1 MHSSSNNLPSN
12 LWQMQMSERHRERE
26 MGRVKEIDTFMK
38 LATARVIVAD
48 TVVATVADTQ

>member
-1 MHSSSNNLPSN
+1 MADADVRET
-12 LWQMQMSERHRERE
+12 QRERE
-26 MGRVKEIDTFMK
+26 MGRVKETDTFMK